1 LSEKDIF
8 FGERK
13 YNTPTPTSES
23 ELSLVRSKASAKLM
37 PYTWSEQFDQTGLD
51 CFDLEYQ
58 FRKG

>member
-1 LSEKDIF
+1 
-8 FGERK
+8 
-13 YNTPTPTSES
+13 
-23 ELSLVRSKASAKLM
+23 M